1 MVVHL
6 FEVIKI
12 TALVAALFN
21 VALAM
26 LVLWTNYRSR
36 LHRVY
41 VLWGISVTL
50 WNLGVYHLSDT
61 DSGLGHDQALFWAKI
76 LQLGVI
82 FIPLTIF
89 HLCTIISGVRIKWLL
104 PVLYLIH
111 LGFAVSLYLGWFIK
125 DVRTTTRIG
134 YWSVPGP
141 AFPWYGVF
149 YLLLT
154 TTAVVMLYRKQKA
167 SAPTHRTRLRAML
180 LAIAGLWVFGSNDL
194 IPIFSDPAQPNVVYP
209 GTHIPFYPMGSLAA
223 VFYVVIIGYSVL
235 QHQLLDIHVTMSRF
249 AAQFVRLG
257 FMFLTGFALLLVIQH
272 FAPENSFSPTSFA
285 AAIGVLL
292 ASALVASFF
301 FPQFFGK
308 GTDKLERQIL
318 GDRFEY
324 HARVNSVIQT
334 IRSLPEP
341 QFALQELNDLLAI
354 TIRVRSYQIILLDE
368 ATRGFALFHSH
379 PPRPDMALSDWQTES
394 PVFRYFQQ
402 TRVKFLS
409 CNPVYETD
417 HESMLQRDA
426 RQQLR
431 VFEPE
436 FCFPFFSGSELVG
449 FMLLGAKTS
458 GDLYTPHDLRLL
470 AELSS
475 SLGLLLNQIRL
486 RHQLQVV
493 HEQDLLGRMSRGLA
507 HDLNNLLT
515 PVQTLLQLMRESSLN
530 QATIDE
536 LLPVGLRN
544 LETVRTYVNEALFFS
559 RASKLQGTPG
569 LLNETVRDAITLIQP
584 AAGAKGVEIVFD
596 GSADVVVE
604 MDAVLI
610 KRLICNLL
618 SNAVDASQ
626 AGGRIEI
633 QLAALPKTELSRD
646 WHRLKIVDHGE
657 GISAENLQR
666 VFTPYFTTKNTG
678 DGKRGFGLGLAI
690 ARKIVHLH
698 GGTLSIA
705 SKEKEGATV
714 QVDLPSKL
722 HPGQNSLPVAVDT
735 NGEAIPA

>member
-1 MVVHL
+1 VQL
-6 FEVIKI
+6 FEVIRI
-12 TALVAALFN
+12 TALVAVLFN
-21 VALAM
+21 VALTLM
-26 LVLWTNYRSR
+26 VLGTDFRSR

-41 VLWGISVTL
+41 VLWGVSVTL
-50 WNLGVYHLSDT
+50 WNLGVYQLSYSAGEMSDE
-61 DSGLGHDQALFWAKI
+61 QAFFWAKV

-89 HLCTIISGVRIKWLL
+89 HLSAIISGARTRWLL
-104 PVLYLIH
+104 PVLYLID
-111 LGFAVSLYLGWFIK
+111 LGFMASLFLGWFIIG
-125 DVRTTTRIG
+125 VRPTRMG
-134 YWSVPGP
+134 YWSVAGP
-141 AFPWYGVF
+141 AYPWYGVF
-149 YLLLT
+149 YVLLT
-154 TTAVVMLYRKQKA
+154 SSAVVMLYRKQTA
-167 SAPTHRTRLRAML
+167 SAPTQKTRLRALL

-194 IPIFSDPAQPNVVYP
+194 IPIFSNPNQPDVYYP
-209 GTHIPFYPMGSLAA
+209 WLHIRFYPMGSLAA

-235 QHQLLDIHVTMSRF
+235 QHRLLDIHVTLSRF
-249 AAQFVRLG
+249 AAQFVRLC
-257 FMFLTGFALLLVIQH
+257 FMFLTGFTLLLVTEH
-272 FAPENSFSPTSFA
+272 FAPDSFNPTSFA
-285 AAIGVLL
+285 AALGVLL

-341 QFALQELNDLLAI
+341 QMALQELNDLLAI
-354 TIRVRSYQIILLDE
+354 TIRVRSYQIILLDDV
-368 ATRGFALFHSH
+368 TRGFVLFHSY
-379 PPRPDMALSDWQTES
+379 PPRPETSLSDWQIES

-402 TRVKFLS
+402 TRVKYLS

-426 RQQLR
+426 RQQLGL
-431 VFEPE
+431 FEPE
-436 FCFPFFSGSELVG
+436 FCFPFFSGNELVG

-458 GDLYTPHDLRLL
+458 GDLFTPHDLRLL
-470 AELSS
+470 TELSS

-493 HEQDLLGRMSRGLA
+493 YEQDLLGRMSRGLA

-515 PVQTLLQLMRESSLN
+515 PVQTLLQLMRESALN

-559 RASKLQGTPG
+559 RASQLQGRPG
-569 LLNETVRDAITLIQP
+569 LLNATVRDAIALVQP
-584 AAGAKGVEIVFD
+584 AAEAKGIEIHFEH
-596 GSADVVVE
+596 SADVVVE

-618 SNAVDASQ
+618 SNAVDASHP
-626 AGGRIEI
+626 GGRIEI
-633 QLAALPKTELSRD
+633 QLAPLPKTELSRD
-646 WHRLKIVDHGE
+646 WHRLKIIDHGE
-657 GISAENLQR
+657 GIRAENLPR

-705 SKEKEGATV
+705 SQVKKGATV

-722 HPGQNSLPVAVDT
+722 RPVVTSLRKEVET

>member
-1 MVVHL
+1 VDLV
-6 FEVIKI
+6 EVIRI
-12 TALVAALFN
+12 TALMAVLFN
-21 VALAM
+21 VALTL
-26 LVLWTNYRSR
+26 LVLTKDFRSR

-50 WNLGVYHLSDT
+50 WNLGVYHLSQST
-61 DSGLGHDQALFWAKI
+61 EEMGHDDAMFWARI

-89 HLCTIISGVRIKWLL
+89 HLSAIISGTRTRGLL
-104 PVLYLIH
+104 PVFYLID
-111 LGFAVSLYLGWFIK
+111 LGFVASLYLGWFIV
-125 DVRTTTRIG
+125 DVRPTRAG
-134 YWSVPGP
+134 YWSVAGP

-154 TTAVVMLYRKQKA
+154 SMAAVMLYRKQK
-167 SAPTHRTRLRAML
+167 SSVPTQRTRLRALL
-180 LAIAGLWVFGSNDL
+180 LAMVGLWVFGSNDM
-194 IPIFSDPAQPNVVYP
+194 IPIFSNPNNPDVHYP
-209 GTHIPFYPMGSLAA
+209 YPLDSIRFCPMGSLAA

-235 QHQLLDIHVTMSRF
+235 QHRLLDIHVTMSRF
-249 AAQFVRLG
+249 AAQFVRLC
-257 FMFLTGFALLLVIQH
+257 FMFLTGFAMLLLIQH
-272 FAPENSFSPTSFA
+272 FAPETAFNPTSFA

-308 GTDKLERQIL
+308 GTDRLERKIL

-324 HARVNSVIQT
+324 HARVQSVIET

-341 QFALQELNDLLAI
+341 QLALQELNDLLAI
-354 TIRVRSYQIILLDE
+354 TVRVRSYQIILLDE
-368 ATRGFALFHSH
+368 ATRGFVLFHSY
-379 PPRPDMALSDWQTES
+379 PPRREMTLSDWQIES

-402 TRVKFLS
+402 TRVKYLS
-409 CNPVYETD
+409 CNPVYETEN
-417 HESMLQRDA
+417 ESMLQRDA
-426 RQQLR
+426 RQQLG
-431 VFEPE
+431 VFEAE
-436 FCFPFFSGSELVG
+436 FCFPFLSGSELVG
-449 FMLLGAKTS
+449 FLLLGAKTS
-458 GDLYTPHDLRLL
+458 GDLFTPHDLRLL
-470 AELSS
+470 TELSN

-515 PVQTLLQLMRESSLN
+515 PVQTLLQLLRESSLN

-559 RASKLQGTPG
+559 RASHLKGTPG
-569 LLNETVRDAITLIQP
+569 SLNATVRDAVALVQP
-584 AAGAKGVEIVFD
+584 AAAAKGIEIRFD
-596 GSADVVVE
+596 SSAEVVME

-618 SNAVDASQ
+618 SNAVDASHP
-626 AGGRIEI
+626 GGRIEI
-633 QLAALPKTELSRD
+633 QLAPLPKTELRRD

-678 DGKRGFGLGLAI
+678 DGRRGFGLGLAI

-705 SKEKEGATV
+705 SRENKGATV

-722 HPGQNSLPVAVDT
+722 HPAQNGLGAAVET